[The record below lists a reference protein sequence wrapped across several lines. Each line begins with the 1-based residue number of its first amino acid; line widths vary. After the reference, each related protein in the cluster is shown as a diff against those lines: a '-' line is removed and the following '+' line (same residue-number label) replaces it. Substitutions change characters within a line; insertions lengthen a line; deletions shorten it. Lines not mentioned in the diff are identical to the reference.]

1 MMEEEVRC
9 DVCGELFFEDELQD
23 GQCETCRDK
32 HPTMDDIAMRMASP
46 PGGAVMNNKIIS
58 INK

>member
-1 MMEEEVRC
+1 MEEEEVRC

-32 HPTMDDIAMRMASP
+32 YPTMDDIANENGFSSW
-46 PGGAVMNNKIIS
+46 GS
-58 INK
+58 SYEQ